1 MARKDRTRV
10 RPYIELGHH
19 GWKGFDW
26 DLVLHIGSAG
36 YIQRVTANAC
46 HHDDGTESYGSAW
59 VDIELGD
66 DVQLAVETCVVE
78 SAATAAT
85 PSLFTAEPSVKHL
98 SRLEVF
104 GR

>member
-10 RPYIELGHH
+10 RPYIELDTH
-19 GWKGFDW
+19 GWRGFEW
-26 DLVLHIGSAG
+26 EIGLSISSSG
-36 YIQRVTANAC
+36 YVQKVTAISI
-46 HHDDGTESYGSAW
+46 HHCDGTESYGSAW

-66 DVQLAVETCVVE
+66 DVQLAVEACVVE
-78 SAATAAT
+78 SAAIAAT